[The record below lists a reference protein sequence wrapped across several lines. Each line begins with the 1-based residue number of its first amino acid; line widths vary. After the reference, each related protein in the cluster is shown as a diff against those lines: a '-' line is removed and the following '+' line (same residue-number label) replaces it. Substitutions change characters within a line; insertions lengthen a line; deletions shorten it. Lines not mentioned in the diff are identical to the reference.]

1 MSLNFISG
9 KWNWCSNITQLLHL
23 FAYYKKYSF
32 CVGAKWPNLRWNH
45 VFDFSL
51 TFFMPLDIPYIFVR
65 TKIDKTTSEDAKK
78 FPRTFCEQRLVRSI
92 RERCEEA
99 IKNAKLPLNK
109 TFVISTTYPDKWDYR
124 ALVQGLFFSWYKKN
138 QITVITS
145 IVEI

>member
-23 FAYYKKYSF
+23 FAYYKKYWF